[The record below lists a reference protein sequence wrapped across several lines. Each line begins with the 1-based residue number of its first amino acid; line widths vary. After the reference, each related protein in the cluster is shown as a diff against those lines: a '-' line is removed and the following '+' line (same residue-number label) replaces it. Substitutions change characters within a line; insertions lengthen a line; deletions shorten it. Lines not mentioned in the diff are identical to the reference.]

1 MLNPL
6 RIKLF
11 SQYKFKKCHQVSIC
25 HNKKL
30 LPYFIIHLEQ
40 VVTAYNRGQNFRDN
54 ELDPNIEPLGLTAD
68 EQAGLVAFLKTLT
81 DPRGRNEAAPFDRPQ
96 INIPNGHPGDEIA
109 INARSPNN
117 QTIASDDFRLIKA
130 TGASGP
136 AGGHAGRSI
145 ALMNASGPIPP
156 TAAPPSTTTSVSR
169 IASGERGAR
178 MSSQRA

>member
-1 MLNPL
+1 MLIPL

-25 HNKKL
+25 HDKKL

-54 ELDPNIEPLGLTAD
+54 ELDPNIEPLGLIAD
-68 EQAGLVAFLKTLT
+68 EQAGLVAILKTLT
-81 DPRGRNEAAPFDRPQ
+81 DPRVRNEAAPFDHPQ

-130 TGASGP
+130 TGASGRGPRGPLNRFDECIGPDP
-136 AGGHAGRSI
+136 ADG
-145 ALMNASGPIPP
+145 
-156 TAAPPSTTTSVSR
+156 
-169 IASGERGAR
+169 
-178 MSSQRA
+178 SSNLNNYLCQPNR